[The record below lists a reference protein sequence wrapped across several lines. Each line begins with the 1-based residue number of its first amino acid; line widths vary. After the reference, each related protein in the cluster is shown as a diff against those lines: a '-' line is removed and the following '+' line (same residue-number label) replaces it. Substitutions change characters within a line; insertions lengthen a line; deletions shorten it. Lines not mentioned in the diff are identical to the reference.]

1 MAVALLLEIISSEV
15 GLLNTSQP
23 TLKPPFIGET
33 ASATIQVLQDL
44 WNSRD
49 ADQIVT
55 TFDGEAT
62 VLNRGNVIEGC
73 RSIRTYL
80 ERRLSKAL
88 HCTMTMDLWS
98 FSESRIS
105 ASFMSEWQDA
115 IRGQWYRTEGNMQ
128 MCFTE
133 QGLIE
138 KLSVSAADARI
149 PVNERAIG
157 NPTVKR
163 PILGQ
168 PIIETNGEKP

>member
-1 MAVALLLEIISSEV
+1 MAVALLLEIISSEA
-15 GLLNTSQP
+15 GKLNPSQP
-23 TLKPPFIGET
+23 TLKPLFTEAT
-33 ASATIQVLQDL
+33 ASATIQVIQDL

-55 TFDGEAT
+55 TFHGGAT
-62 VLNRGNVIEGC
+62 VLNRGNLIEGC
-73 RSIRTYL
+73 RSIHAYL

-88 HCTMTMDLWS
+88 HCTMTMNLWS
-98 FSESRIS
+98 FSDSRIS

-115 IRGQWYRTEGNMQ
+115 VRGQWYRTEGNMQ

-149 PVNERAIG
+149 PVNERAIR
-157 NPTVKR
+157 NPKVEEGWMNESPR
-163 PILGQ
+163 D
-168 PIIETNGEKP
+168 E